1 MHVGQIR
8 EEENPNYLFRFSCYP
23 KSGMQNKISVKY
35 LCKLKLHFMI
45 SIKFKVEEA
54 PMKIKGSGWQG
65 DVQNNFIIVSRLQSY
80 YSSTIF
86 LSNISLISPD
96 N

>member
-1 MHVGQIR
+1 
-8 EEENPNYLFRFSCYP
+8 
-23 KSGMQNKISVKY
+23 
-35 LCKLKLHFMI
+35 MI

-54 PMKIKGSGWQG
+54 PMKIKGSGWRG

-86 LSNISLISPD
+86 LSNISLISPGQLITHGPLITQFIFHLS
-96 N
+96 

>member
-1 MHVGQIR
+1 
-8 EEENPNYLFRFSCYP
+8 
-23 KSGMQNKISVKY
+23 
-35 LCKLKLHFMI
+35 MI
-45 SIKFKVEEA
+45 SIKFKFEEA

>member
-1 MHVGQIR
+1 
-8 EEENPNYLFRFSCYP
+8 
-23 KSGMQNKISVKY
+23 
-35 LCKLKLHFMI
+35 MI

-86 LSNISLISPD
+86 LSNISLISPRQLITHGPLITQFIFHLS
-96 N
+96 